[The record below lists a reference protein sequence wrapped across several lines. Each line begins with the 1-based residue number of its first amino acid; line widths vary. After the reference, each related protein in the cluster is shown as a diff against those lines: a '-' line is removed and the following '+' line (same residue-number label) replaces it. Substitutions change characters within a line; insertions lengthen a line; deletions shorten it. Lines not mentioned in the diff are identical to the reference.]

1 MVMII
6 SGVMQSVTTAMLLYR
21 LDQTSRPLSALS
33 VVLPDA
39 PALPVVRVG
48 RKGDTK
54 KKR

>member
-21 LDQTSRPLSALS
+21 LDQTSRPLS
-33 VVLPDA
+33 VVLPDT